1 MRDRAFAAHA
11 FASCRPFAGGD
22 VGTLAVGTQKSAFT
36 LLVLER
42 RRLLE
47 RWLEPLGYDASWT
60 EFASGPALIAAM
72 REGVVDLGYSGAMP
86 PILAVAAGAPIVTL
100 ANDLP
105 SPRSVGVAVGA
116 ASAIGRLGEL
126 RGRRV
131 AFDYGSNAEWLLI
144 GALGKI
150 GLGIKDILP
159 VPLAPTEAE
168 AAFREGAVD
177 AWAVSDPQLAAAQ
190 AAGGRILADATGI
203 TPNYRFYVARQAFA
217 AQAPEVL
224 RTAMRAIAATEAD
237 IAARRPEVAAELAA
251 TVGLPAPLLKLA
263 LDRKAWGIEATDEAV
278 LAEQQRIADHFSD
291 TRRIPQRLDVAALTE
306 LAAVRRSLWDEP
318 LL

>member
-1 MRDRAFAAHA
+1 MGDDALIRLRAFAG
-11 FASCRPFAGGD
+11 FRPRGAGEE
-22 VGTLAVGTQKSAFT
+22 GTLAIGTQKSAFT
-36 LLVLER
+36 LMALQR
-42 RRLLE
+42 SRLLE
-47 RWLEPLGYDASWT
+47 RRLDPLGYDVAWT
-60 EFASGPALIAAM
+60 GFSSGPALIEAM
-72 REGVVDLGYSGAMP
+72 REGAIDFGHSGAMP
-86 PILAVAAGAPIVTL
+86 PILAVASGAPIVTL

-105 SPRSVGVAVGA
+105 SPRSVGIAVGA
-116 ASAIGRLGEL
+116 ASAIGRLVEL

-131 AFDYGSNAEWLLI
+131 AFDYGSNAEWLLV

-159 VPLAPTEAE
+159 VPLAPAEAE

-217 AQAPEVL
+217 TRAPEVL
-224 RTAMRAIAATEAD
+224 ATAMRAIAEMEAD

-263 LDRKAWGIEATDEAV
+263 LDRKAWGIEATDQAV

-291 TRRIPQRLDVAALTE
+291 TRRIPRRLDAAS
-306 LAAVRRSLWDEP
+306 LAGA
-318 LL
+318 